1 MALASNITINN
12 AANVARSFNTT
23 SVEPNGT
30 IRKEVSSS
38 VMEPERMIVRHS
50 VQKRG
55 KTTVDRHVVNFSKER
70 TDALGET
77 QKTEVNVAFVRPR
90 SSVSTRADA
99 DDLFAYMRNWFAVSA
114 NVTALDNGES

>member
-1 MALASNITINN
+1 
-12 AANVARSFNTT
+12 
-23 SVEPNGT
+23 
-30 IRKEVSSS
+30 
-38 VMEPERMIVRHS
+38 MIVRHS

-55 KTTVDRHVVNFSKER
+55 KTTVDRHVVYFSKEK
-70 TDALGET
+70 TDVLGET